1 MCVNVKGLSQSQ
13 KHTYDLS
20 ELFKMTH
27 GLRIHLESALIEL
40 WNIEQKLAFVDLVKD
55 FVDLSKS
62 KQTEQKEV

>member
-1 MCVNVKGLSQSQ
+1 M
-13 KHTYDLS
+13 TY
-20 ELFKMTH
+20 
-27 GLRIHLESALIEL
+27 GLRIHLEIALIEL